1 MAVVQ
6 RLLRLGCTQAGH
18 PRKVRNKRDLI
29 VMYKIWHKF
38 FLLVLLSFLPL
49 VSQAVCTSSFGA
61 GTFTQQP
68 YPGGVRLVLTTSVV
82 LNGTLN
88 CFISPHNLTGVGNTN
103 GLPTKIT
110 SNGVT
115 VDFTKVKVSVT
126 STISGCTI
134 ADPNSSKIN
143 IVRQV
148 GGCAG
153 QTIGLQFIYLLEGTS
168 TTSADVVLFTP
179 QISSVAD
186 RDQPTTTTSTV
197 TFAVVKVPKSTAP
210 TCTFSIDPPNITLD
224 TIKLSDIQNLAAGAV
239 VNSGQK
245 TFEITVT
252 CQKNALSSN
261 QTFVPQFSPRKSA
274 VLTGNSHVALN
285 DGTDNGVGFKLFDFE
300 GTALPFNTPLTDFPN
315 SQFEMSPAFVPV
327 TWPYTIKYAKTS
339 KAVISGTVTSS
350 IMITFSVR

>member
-1 MAVVQ
+1 
-6 RLLRLGCTQAGH
+6 
-18 PRKVRNKRDLI
+18 
-29 VMYKIWHKF
+29 MYKIWHKF
-38 FLLVLLSFLPL
+38 FLLAVLSFLPL

-88 CFISPHNLTGVGNTN
+88 CFISPHNLTTVGNTS

-134 ADPNSSKIN
+134 ADSNSSKIN

-210 TCTFSIDPPNITLD
+210 SCNFSVDTPNITLD
-224 TIKLSDIQNLAAGAV
+224 TIKLSDIQNLAAGVA

-245 TFEITVT
+245 IFFLTVT
-252 CQKNALSSN
+252 CPPN
-261 QTFVPQFSPRKSA
+261 TFSVLTTFIPQFSPRKSS
-274 VLTGNSHVALN
+274 VFTESHVALN

-300 GTALPFNTPLTDFPN
+300 GTALPFNTPLSAFPKA
-315 SQFEMSPAFVPV
+315 QFQFVGNGAGSV
-327 TWPYTIKYAKTS
+327 KSFRINYAKTS

-350 IMITFSVR
+350 IMITFSVL

>member
-1 MAVVQ
+1 
-6 RLLRLGCTQAGH
+6 
-18 PRKVRNKRDLI
+18 
-29 VMYKIWHKF
+29 MYKIWHKF
-38 FLLVLLSFLPL
+38 FLIVLLSFLPL

-88 CFISPHNLTGVGNTN
+88 CFISPHNLTGVGNTS

-153 QTIGLQFIYLLEGTS
+153 QTIGLRFVYLLEGTS
-168 TTSADVVLFTP
+168 TTSADVVFFTP

-186 RDQPTTTTSTV
+186 RDQPTTTTATAS
-197 TFAVVKVPKSTAP
+197 FAVVKVPKSTAP
-210 TCTFSIDPPNITLD
+210 TCNFVIDKPNITLD
-224 TIKLSDIQNLAAGAV
+224 SIKPSDIQNLAAGTAV
-239 VNSGQK
+239 DGVRTTIN
-245 TFEITVT
+245 ITVS
-252 CQKNALSSN
+252 CAAAALSTST
-261 QTFVPQFSPRKSA
+261 TFVPQFSPIKSV

-285 DGTDNGVGFKLFDFE
+285 DGTDNGVGFKLFDSAQA
-300 GTALPFNTPLTDFPN
+300 ALPFKTPLSSFP
-315 SQFEMSPAFVPV
+315 STQFPLTTSITAIRKTFS
-327 TWPYTIKYAKTS
+327 IKYAKTS
-339 KAVISGTVTSS
+339 QAVTEGPVSSSITVTFS
-350 IMITFSVR
+350 IL

>member
-1 MAVVQ
+1 M
-6 RLLRLGCTQAGH
+6 
-18 PRKVRNKRDLI
+18 I
-29 VMYKIWHKF
+29 YKIWHKF
-38 FLLVLLSFLPL
+38 FLLAVLSFLPL

-88 CFISPHNLTGVGNTN
+88 CFISPHNLTTVGNTS

-126 STISGCTI
+126 STISGCSI
-134 ADPNSSKIN
+134 ADSNSSKIN

-168 TTSADVVLFTP
+168 TTSADVDFFTP

-186 RDQPTTTTSTV
+186 RDQPTTTTATAS
-197 TFAVVKVPKSTAP
+197 FAVVKVPKSTAP
-210 TCTFSIDPPNITLD
+210 TCNFSVDTPNITLD

-239 VNSGQK
+239 VTSGQK
-245 TFEITVT
+245 NFLLTVT
-252 CQKNALSSN
+252 CPPN
-261 QTFVPQFSPRKSA
+261 TFNLTTFIPQFSPRKSS
-274 VLTGNSHVALN
+274 VFTGSHVALN
-285 DGTDNGVGFKLFDFE
+285 DGTDNGVGFKLFDFM
-300 GTALPFNTPLTDFPN
+300 GTALPFNTPLSDFTTT
-315 SQFEMSPAFVPV
+315 QFQFISSTRASERTFR
-327 TWPYTIKYAKTS
+327 INYAKTS

>member
-1 MAVVQ
+1 
-6 RLLRLGCTQAGH
+6 
-18 PRKVRNKRDLI
+18 
-29 VMYKIWHKF
+29 MYKIWHKF

-88 CFISPHNLTGVGNTN
+88 CFISPHNLTTVGSTN

-115 VDFTKVKVSVT
+115 VDFTKVNVSVT

-134 ADPNSSKIN
+134 TDQNSSKIN

-153 QTIGLQFIYLLEGTS
+153 QTIGLRFIYLLEGTS

-210 TCTFSIDPPNITLD
+210 TCNFSVDTPNITLD
-224 TIKLSDIQNLAAGAV
+224 TIKPADIENLTAGTAVAAGQKN
-239 VNSGQK
+239 VN
-245 TFEITVT
+245 ITVN
-252 CQKNALSSN
+252 CDANALSAN
-261 QTFVPQFSPRKSA
+261 ATFVPQFSPTKSA
-274 VLTGNSHVALN
+274 VLTGSSHVALN
-285 DGTDNGVGFKLFDFE
+285 DGTDNGTGFKLFDPS
-300 GTALPFNTPLTDFPN
+300 GAAIRFNTPLSAF
-315 SQFEMSPAFVPV
+315 SQSLYAFTPV
-327 TWPYTIKYAKTS
+327 LRTATRAFTIKYAKTS
-339 KAVISGTVTSS
+339 KTVTPGPVSSS
-350 IMITFSVR
+350 ITVTFSLL